1 MFLKRK
7 LHWIKA
13 AQSARTKRA
22 WNKCAALLALTGL
35 AISAAAAD
43 PTLKVGD
50 PAPKLQNRMWLQG
63 DPIKEFEPGKAY
75 IVEFWATWCPP
86 CRTAIPHLNE
96 IYVKYR
102 GNGLVVIGQDF
113 GETDDALVAP
123 FIKTMGDKMTYRVGL
138 DERTASRKG
147 KMVEA
152 WMTAARLISIP
163 CAFLIDTKGVVAWI
177 GDPMELKESTI
188 EQVLAG
194 NYDIQ
199 KAAADYEKDFRNYD
213 DVFKKQQSW
222 IKDMEPA
229 KTRADAMSRA
239 IGEKNWNE
247 ALDNLDAAEKLLPA
261 DRRDA
266 MMLNL
271 ESKRF
276 TILLGKK
283 DYPGAYQLATKLADD
298 HKDNAGMLNY
308 LAWQIVS
315 DKTIEKPDLDLAE
328 TLANRGNTAAK
339 GQAPEILD
347 TLARVLFLKGQ
358 KEEAIKL
365 QARAVALADPAESA
379 AMMKTL
385 DSYKNGKLPGGN

>member
-1 MFLKRK
+1 MKK
-7 LHWIKA
+7 I
-13 AQSARTKRA
+13 
-22 WNKCAALLALTGL
+22 WNKYAALLALTGL
-35 AISAAAAD
+35 ALSAAAAD
-43 PTLKVGD
+43 SALKVGD
-50 PAPKLQNRMWLQG
+50 PAPKLQNRIWMQG

-75 IVEFWATWCPP
+75 LVEFWATWCPP

-96 IYVKYR
+96 IYLKFKDK
-102 GNGLVVIGQDF
+102 GLVVIGQDF
-113 GETDDALVAP
+113 GEQDDALVEP
-123 FIKTMGDKMTYRVGL
+123 FIKTMGGKMTYRVAL
-138 DERTASRKG
+138 DERTAGKRG
-147 KMVEA
+147 KMVET

-213 DVFKKQQSW
+213 NVFKRQQSW

-229 KTRADAMSRA
+229 KAKADAMSRA
-239 IGEKNWNE
+239 ISGKNWAE
-247 ALDNLDAAEKLLPA
+247 AIDNLDAAEKLLPA

-283 DYPGAYQLATKLADD
+283 DYPAAYQLATRLADD

-315 DKTIEKPDLDLAE
+315 DKTIEKPDLELAE
-328 TLANRGNTAAK
+328 TLANRANAVAK

-347 TLARVLFLKGQ
+347 TLARVLFVKGQ
-358 KEEAIKL
+358 KEEAVKL
-365 QARAVALADPAESA
+365 QTKAVALADPAESA
-379 AMMKTL
+379 AMTKTL
-385 DSYKNGKLPGGN
+385 DSYKKGQLPGGN

>member
-1 MFLKRK
+1 MKKVWKR
-7 LHWIKA
+7 
-13 AQSARTKRA
+13 
-22 WNKCAALLALTGL
+22 CAALLVLIGL
-35 AISAAAAD
+35 VMSAAAD
-43 PTLKVGD
+43 PALKVGD
-50 PAPKLQNRMWLQG
+50 LAPKLQNRIWLQG
-63 DPIKEFEPGKAY
+63 DPIKEFESGKAY
-75 IVEFWATWCPP
+75 LVEFWATWCPP

-96 IYVKYR
+96 IYVKYKDK
-102 GNGLVVIGQDF
+102 GLVVIGQDF
-113 GETDDALVAP
+113 GETGDALVEP
-123 FIKTMGDKMTYRVGL
+123 FLKTMGDKMTYRVGL
-138 DERTASRKG
+138 DERTANRKG
-147 KMVEA
+147 KMVET

-163 CAFLIDTKGVVAWI
+163 CAFLVDTKGVVAWI

-194 NYDIQ
+194 TFDIQ

-213 DVFKKQQSW
+213 SVFKKQQSW

-229 KTRADAMSRA
+229 KAKADAMSRA
-239 IGEKNWNE
+239 IYEKNWAE
-247 ALDNLDAAEKLLPA
+247 ALTNLDAAEKLLPA

-283 DYPGAYQLATKLADD
+283 DYPSAYQLATKLADE
-298 HKDNAGMLNY
+298 HKDSPGTLNY

-315 DKTIEKPDLDLAE
+315 DKTIEKPNLELAE
-328 TLANRGNTAAK
+328 SLANRANAVAK
-339 GQAPEILD
+339 GQTAEILD

-365 QARAVALADPAESA
+365 QAKAVGLADPAESA
-379 AMMKTL
+379 ALIKTL
-385 DSYKNGKLPGGN
+385 DSYKKGQLPAGN